1 MTTRSHK
8 YVIDANV
15 LFSAFISGKDVY
27 TLLFSAYTVY
37 VPDFAFLELEKYK
50 QRLLKKTKL
59 TEDKFQEFVL
69 RLLNNVIVIPNLLLS
84 QASLTR
90 ANELCKDIDE
100 KDTVYIAAT
109 LELDLTL
116 ITSDKRLYSG
126 LKARDFSQVMLLGD
140 VINTLPPAQGETS

>member
-1 MTTRSHK
+1 M
-8 YVIDANV
+8 
-15 LFSAFISGKDVY
+15 LDVSSFPSIKGFY
-27 TLLFSAYTVY
+27 TSKFGEGIV
-37 VPDFAFLELEKYK
+37 
-50 QRLLKKTKL
+50 

-100 KDTVYIAAT
+100 KDTVYIVAA
-109 LELDLTL
+109 LELDLIL